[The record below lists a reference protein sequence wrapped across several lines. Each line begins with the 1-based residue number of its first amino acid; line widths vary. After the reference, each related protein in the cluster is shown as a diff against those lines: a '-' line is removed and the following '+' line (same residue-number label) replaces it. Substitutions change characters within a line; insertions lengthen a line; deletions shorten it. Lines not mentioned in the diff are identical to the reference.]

1 MADQLEE
8 YETQLAD
15 VHELLKASPN
25 DPSLLSLQ
33 SDLLELI
40 KITKQSLGNETA
52 VVTATLPKESNVTAQ
67 PPQISTSATAAGLSS
82 ALEAATEAAVS
93 EDDYTKNHA
102 KRKSDYVDG
111 DHSDNNNNNNNND
124 HHDTDPADEG
134 SHNGDDTDAYHTAQ
148 SSNVAHAPAKKKA
161 KKIKEF
167 EVPKHLIP
175 LDTDTEAE
183 RNRKR
188 RALKAMKSKYR
199 EKKKEVESDQKQKSW
214 QSFQKRTKHVK
225 DRSMFATNASDSKVG
240 VVTSGRHLTSF
251 DERKRHTQT

>member
-1 MADQLEE
+1 MADQLKE

-25 DPSLLSLQ
+25 DASLLSLE

-40 KITKQSLGNETA
+40 KITKQSLGSFEA
-52 VVTATLPKESNVTAQ
+52 VLTNTLPNESEATAAP
-67 PPQISTSATAAGLSS
+67 PPQVSQTSATAAGLSS
-82 ALEAATEAAVS
+82 ALEAATEAAMS
-93 EDDYTKNHA
+93 EGHNSSNHA
-102 KRKSDYVDG
+102 KRKSDYADD
-111 DHSDNNNNNNNND
+111 DHSVND
-124 HHDTDPADEG
+124 HHDDEADQDG
-134 SHNGDDTDAYHTAQ
+134 NKADDTDGYHATAA
-148 SSNVAHAPAKKKA
+148 SPAAHAPAKKKA
-161 KKIKEF
+161 KKLKEF

-175 LDTDTEAE
+175 LDTDTETE

-214 QSFQKRTKHVK
+214 QSFQKKTKHVK
-225 DRSMFATNASDSKVG
+225 DRSMFATNANDSKVG